1 MGEISFTSKTNVFL
15 FETTQREGFEAGSG
29 GDNEAD
35 RVSFFLFCDRFR
47 RRRSVNGRALREME
61 KYQATM
67 RAEGTCSSSSAAQC
81 RWRRSKQMCFFFSR
95 DLAPQFQLQVISFQK
110 PSSLATR
117 GSGDFRVC
125 FGEKRG
131 EKRRRKE

>member
-67 RAEGTCSSSSAAQC
+67 RAEGTCSVLLLLSAAGDGVNKC
-81 RWRRSKQMCFFFSR
+81 AFSSHETW
-95 DLAPQFQLQVISFQK
+95 L
-110 PSSLATR
+110 PSSN
-117 GSGDFRVC
+117 F
-125 FGEKRG
+125 K
-131 EKRRRKE
+131 